1 MDHLRDSTPKH
12 FQRWELGG
20 PKIWSQ
26 ATRVVA
32 AFGFGG
38 FLSHGEHRNH
48 PKSAE
53 KPWFWDHFVGLFLR
67 NSEKGCGSSGKW
79 MKMVINHW
87 MEWRTIFC
95 NKPTADICMT
105 YAVFGLGHSATALT
119 I

>member
-53 KPWFWDHFVGLFLR
+53 KPWFWDHFVGLFF
-67 NSEKGCGSSGKW
+67 EKFREGMRFKW
-79 MKMVINHW
+79 KMDENGDKPLDG
-87 MEWRTIFC
+87 MEDHILQQTHC
-95 NKPTADICMT
+95 
-105 YAVFGLGHSATALT
+105 
-119 I
+119 